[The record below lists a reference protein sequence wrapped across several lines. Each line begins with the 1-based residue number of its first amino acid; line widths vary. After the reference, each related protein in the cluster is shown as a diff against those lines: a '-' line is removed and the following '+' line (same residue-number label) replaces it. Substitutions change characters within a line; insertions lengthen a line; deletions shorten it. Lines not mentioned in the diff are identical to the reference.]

1 MNIEKIVLTGAK
13 LAVGAGVYGFKGVK
27 FACSTGH
34 TVANGL
40 RKTADVVD
48 AVSTFG
54 ENKCQEGIEWCEAT
68 KAIYKARILE
78 IVGKE
83 AAELKSKGIN
93 INNDII
99 SGLVAEAIETVKK
112 ETKQAVETIPKNSPN
127 SMKIVEGSSF

>member
-13 LAVGAGVYGFKGVK
+13 LAVGAGVYGFKGAK
-27 FACSTGH
+27 FACST
-34 TVANGL
+34 GL
-40 RKTADVVD
+40 RKTADVLD

-93 INNDII
+93 INNDIM

-112 ETKQAVETIPKNSPN
+112 ETKQAVETIPKNNPN

>member
-13 LAVGAGVYGFKGVK
+13 LAVGAGVYGFKGAK

-93 INNDII
+93 INNDIM

-112 ETKQAVETIPKNSPN
+112 ETKQAVETIPKNNPN
-127 SMKIVEGSSF
+127 GMKIVEGSSF

>member
-13 LAVGAGVYGFKGVK
+13 LAVGAGVYGFKGAK

-54 ENKCQEGIEWCEAT
+54 ETKCQEGINWCEET

-83 AAELKSKGIN
+83 AKELADKGIDV
-93 INNDII
+93 NNDIM
-99 SGLVAEAIETVKK
+99 SGLLAEAINTVKK
-112 ETKQAVETIPKNSPN
+112 ETEQAVETIPKNNPN
-127 SMKIVEGSSF
+127 GMKIVEGPSF

>member
-13 LAVGAGVYGFKGVK
+13 LAVGAGVYGFKGAK

-54 ENKCQEGIEWCEAT
+54 ETKCQEGINWCEET

-83 AAELKSKGIN
+83 AKELADKGIDV
-93 INNDII
+93 NNDIM
-99 SGLVAEAIETVKK
+99 SGLLAEAINTVKK
-112 ETKQAVETIPKNSPN
+112 ETEQAVETIPKNNPN